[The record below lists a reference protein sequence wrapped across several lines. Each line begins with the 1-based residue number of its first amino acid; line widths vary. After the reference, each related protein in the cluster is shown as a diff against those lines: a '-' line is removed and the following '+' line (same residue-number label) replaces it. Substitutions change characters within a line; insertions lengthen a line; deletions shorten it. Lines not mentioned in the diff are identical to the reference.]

1 MLKNH
6 LKIGLIAKIVDI
18 ETAFLYGDLEEE
30 IFMECPQGMKN
41 VTKDDVLALL
51 KCIYGLVQAARQYHK
66 KFVAILRSI
75 GFEGGDVDPCL
86 FTRRDSKGLVFVGL
100 YVDDNLIIGHKAAV
114 EDTICQLREKGGL
127 VLKIE
132 DDLHDYLSCEINFKD
147 NGRKAIVKQP
157 HLISNLE
164 LKFGDEVKGLRKYLT
179 PGTPSLRQV
188 RETEEDKKLS
198 PSLQLRYRSGV
209 GMLLYLVK
217 HTRPDIANYVREL
230 YKCLDGS
237 TPASYKE
244 LLRVVKYVLDSKDMG
259 LKFYP
264 SGARNCAWSILCFTD
279 SDYAGDEVSRRSV
292 SGYIISVHGVPV
304 QWRSKSQQSVTL
316 SSTEAEWIAL
326 SEAVKD
332 IMFLKYLCESMGI
345 RVQLPITVRVDNM
358 GAVFMSKNVTT
369 TTRTKHVDIR
379 TKFVREYVQDGV
391 IMIVFVRTEDND
403 SDIMTKNLGSLLH
416 DRHAKKLITNK

>member
-1 MLKNH
+1 M
-6 LKIGLIAKIVDI
+6 
-18 ETAFLYGDLEEE
+18 
-30 IFMECPQGMKN
+30 
-41 VTKDDVLALL
+41 
-51 KCIYGLVQAARQYHK
+51 
-66 KFVAILRSI
+66 
-75 GFEGGDVDPCL
+75 
-86 FTRRDSKGLVFVGL
+86 
-100 YVDDNLIIGHKAAV
+100 
-114 EDTICQLREKGGL
+114 
-127 VLKIE
+127 
-132 DDLHDYLSCEINFKD
+132 
-147 NGRKAIVKQP
+147 
-157 HLISNLE
+157 
-164 LKFGDEVKGLRKYLT
+164 T

-209 GMLLYLVK
+209 GVLLYLVK
-217 HTRPDIANYVREL
+217 HTRPDIANCVREL
-230 YKCLDGS
+230 SKCLDGS

-244 LLRVVKYVLDSKDMG
+244 LLRVIKYVLDSKDMG

-416 DRHAKKLITNK
+416 DRHAKKLITDK